1 MLPHRADV
9 KLEGA
14 SLSAKYLAANERAD
28 ASTRVVLH
36 RLPAGGAMPGGPL
49 GEGEVM
55 AFDEAVYS
63 LGGGAFLVFGG
74 RRPLGWG
81 GALGACLYFT
91 RGLRARDENDQL
103 VTQPNNHNHNQ

>member
-1 MLPHRADV
+1 VLPHRADV

-14 SLSAKYLAANERAD
+14 ALSAKYLAANERAD

-36 RLPAGGAMPGGPL
+36 RLPAGGAMPEGPL

-63 LGGGAFLVFGG
+63 LGGGAFLFYEARG
-74 RRPLGWG
+74 RGWG
-81 GALGACLYFT
+81 GVLGCLSLFHT
-91 RGLRARDENDQL
+91 RPSRTR
-103 VTQPNNHNHNQ
+103 